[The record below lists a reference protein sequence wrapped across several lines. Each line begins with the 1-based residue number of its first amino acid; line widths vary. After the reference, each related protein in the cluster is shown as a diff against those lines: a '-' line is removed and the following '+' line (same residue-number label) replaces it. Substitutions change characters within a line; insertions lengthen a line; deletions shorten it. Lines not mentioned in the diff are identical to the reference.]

1 LHRALTA
8 GKSGQSATSERLEA
22 VTAARVT
29 EATTVPIIRTG
40 GAVGAGAFRYTLIA
54 PAVFILLAFGLFPF
68 LYAVVVSFQKLSL
81 LDQYTSFQGFLNYA
95 RLFQD
100 QRLWNAV
107 LHTLAITAVALPLQ
121 LVLGLLLAHH
131 FLAERPL
138 KRLFV
143 ALLIIPSVISP
154 MVAGSM
160 WRLMFDDRYG
170 PINQI
175 IGWILGEHV
184 SILWTIQ
191 AAWAYP
197 AIIICDVWEWTPFM
211 FIILLAALSN
221 VDGEQLDAAA
231 IDGANAW
238 QSFRYVSLPAIWPVM
253 MIALLIRGLDLV
265 RLFDLVWQL
274 TRGGP
279 GSDTETI
286 SIYMFVR
293 GFQEFETS
301 YAGAMVVV
309 LLILFTA
316 ALVVALRR
324 MEIAR

>member
-1 LHRALTA
+1 M
-8 GKSGQSATSERLEA
+8 ATQAAA
-22 VTAARVT
+22 VTTPAPMARQ
-29 EATTVPIIRTG
+29 
-40 GAVGAGAFRYTLIA
+40 AGARSFKYLLVA
-54 PAVFILLAFGLFPF
+54 PAVFVLLAFGLLPF

-81 LDQYTSFQGFLNYA
+81 LDQYTDFQGFLNYA
-95 RLFQD
+95 RLFRD
-100 QRLWNAV
+100 QRLWDAV
-107 LHTLAITAVALPLQ
+107 LHTLVITGVALPLQ

-131 FLAERPL
+131 FLDERPF

-170 PINQI
+170 PINQV
-175 IGWILGEHV
+175 IGWVLGEHV

-197 AIIICDVWEWTPFM
+197 AIVICDVWEWTPFM

-221 VDGEQLDAAA
+221 VDSEQLDAAS

-238 QSFRYVSLPAIWPVM
+238 QSFRYVSLPAIWPVL
-253 MIALLIRGLDLV
+253 MIALLIRGLDLI
-265 RLFDLVWQL
+265 RLFDIVWQL

-279 GSDTETI
+279 GSATETI

-301 YAGAMVVV
+301 YTGAMVVV
-309 LLILFTA
+309 LLLLFTA
-316 ALVVALRR
+316 VLVAALRR

>member
-1 LHRALTA
+1 MATRAA
-8 GKSGQSATSERLEA
+8 A
-22 VTAARVT
+22 VTAAAPMT
-29 EATTVPIIRTG
+29 RTA
-40 GAVGAGAFRYTLIA
+40 GAVGTGGFKYLLIV

-68 LYAVVVSFQKLSL
+68 LYSVVVSFQKLSL
-81 LDQYTSFQGFLNYA
+81 LDQYTDFQGLLNYR
-95 RLFQD
+95 RLLQD

-107 LHTLAITAVALPLQ
+107 LHTALITVVALPAQ
-121 LVLGLLLAHH
+121 LLLGLLLAHH
-131 FLAERPL
+131 FLDERPL
-138 KRLFV
+138 KRIFV

-170 PINQI
+170 PINQM
-175 IGWILGEHV
+175 IGWVLGEHV

-221 VDGEQLDAAA
+221 VDREQLDAAA

-238 QSFRYVSLPAIWPVM
+238 QMFRYVSLPAIWPVM
-253 MIALLIRGLDLV
+253 MIALLIRGLDLI
-265 RLFDLVWQL
+265 RLFDIVWQL

-279 GSDTETI
+279 GNATETI

-301 YAGAMVVV
+301 YTGAMVVI
-309 LLILFTA
+309 LILLFTVV
-316 ALVVALRR
+316 LVAALRR

>member
-1 LHRALTA
+1 MATRAA
-8 GKSGQSATSERLEA
+8 A
-22 VTAARVT
+22 VTTAAP
-29 EATTVPIIRTG
+29 AIRPA
-40 GAVGAGAFRYTLIA
+40 GAVGTGAFKYLLIA
-54 PAVFILLAFGLFPF
+54 PAVFILLAFGLLPF
-68 LYAVVVSFQKLSL
+68 LYSVVVSFQKLSL
-81 LDQYTSFQGFLNYA
+81 LDQYTDFQGLLNYT
-95 RLFQD
+95 RLLND

-107 LHTLAITAVALPLQ
+107 LHTAVITAIALPVQ
-121 LVLGLLLAHH
+121 LLLGLLLAHH
-131 FLAERPL
+131 FLDERPF

-170 PINQI
+170 PINQM
-175 IGWILGEHV
+175 IGWVLGEHV

-221 VDGEQLDAAA
+221 VDREQLDAAA

-238 QSFRYVSLPAIWPVM
+238 QMFRYVSLPAIWPVM
-253 MIALLIRGLDLV
+253 MIALLIRGLDLI
-265 RLFDLVWQL
+265 RLFDIVWQL

-279 GSDTETI
+279 GNATETI

-293 GFQEFETS
+293 GFQEFEIS
-301 YAGAMVVV
+301 YTGAMVVV
-309 LLILFTA
+309 LILLFTA
-316 ALVVALRR
+316 VLVAALRR

>member
-1 LHRALTA
+1 MATRTA
-8 GKSGQSATSERLEA
+8 A
-22 VTAARVT
+22 VTAAAPVT
-29 EATTVPIIRTG
+29 RPF
-40 GAVGAGAFRYTLIA
+40 GAVGAGGFKYLLIA
-54 PAVFILLAFGLFPF
+54 PAVFILLAYGLFPF
-68 LYAVVVSFQKLSL
+68 LYSVVVSFQKLSL
-81 LDQYTSFQGFLNYA
+81 LDQYTDFQGLLNYR
-95 RLFQD
+95 RLLQD

-107 LHTLAITAVALPLQ
+107 LHTALITAVALPVQ
-121 LVLGLLLAHH
+121 LLLGLLLAHH
-131 FLAERPL
+131 FLAERRF

-143 ALLIIPSVISP
+143 ALLIIPAVISP

-170 PINQI
+170 PINQM
-175 IGWILGEHV
+175 IGWVLGEHV

-221 VDGEQLDAAA
+221 VDREQLDAAA
-231 IDGANAW
+231 IDGANTW
-238 QSFRYVSLPAIWPVM
+238 QMFRYVSLPAIWPVM
-253 MIALLIRGLDLV
+253 MIALLIRGLDLI
-265 RLFDLVWQL
+265 RLFDIVWQL

-279 GSDTETI
+279 GNATETI

-301 YAGAMVVV
+301 YTGAMVVI
-309 LLILFTA
+309 LILLFTVV
-316 ALVVALRR
+316 LVAALRR

>member
-1 LHRALTA
+1 M
-8 GKSGQSATSERLEA
+8 ATPAAA
-22 VTAARVT
+22 VTTAAPTLR
-29 EATTVPIIRTG
+29 RG
-40 GAVGAGAFRYTLIA
+40 GAIGAGGFKYLLIA
-54 PAVFILLAFGLFPF
+54 PAVFVLLAFGLFPF
-68 LYAVVVSFQKLSL
+68 LYSVVVSFQKLSL
-81 LDQYTSFQGFLNYA
+81 LDQYTSFQGFLNYQ
-95 RLFQD
+95 RLFHD
-100 QRLWNAV
+100 QRLWDAV

-170 PINQI
+170 PINQM
-175 IGWILGEHV
+175 IGWVLGEHV

-191 AAWAYP
+191 AVWAYP
-197 AIIICDVWEWTPFM
+197 AIIVCDVWEWTPFM

-221 VDGEQLDAAA
+221 VDSEQLDAAA

-253 MIALLIRGLDLV
+253 MIALLIRGLDLI
-265 RLFDLVWQL
+265 RLFDIVWQL

-279 GSDTETI
+279 GSATETI

-301 YAGAMVVV
+301 YTGAMVVV
-309 LLILFTA
+309 LLVLFTV
-316 ALVVALRR
+316 ALVVSLKRI
-324 MEIAR
+324 EIAR

>member
-1 LHRALTA
+1 MATRAA
-8 GKSGQSATSERLEA
+8 A
-22 VTAARVT
+22 VTTAAPMT
-29 EATTVPIIRTG
+29 RTA
-40 GAVGAGAFRYTLIA
+40 GAVGSGGFKYLLVA

-81 LDQYTSFQGFLNYA
+81 LDQYTDFQGLLNYR
-95 RLFQD
+95 RLLQD
-100 QRLWNAV
+100 HRLWNAV
-107 LHTLAITAVALPLQ
+107 LHTAAITAVALPVQ
-121 LVLGLLLAHH
+121 LLLGLLLAHH
-131 FLAERPL
+131 FLDERPM
-138 KRLFV
+138 KRIFV

-175 IGWILGEHV
+175 IGWVLGEHV

-197 AIIICDVWEWTPFM
+197 AIIICDIWEWTPFM
-211 FIILLAALSN
+211 FIILLAALAN
-221 VDGEQLDAAA
+221 VDREQLDAAA
-231 IDGANAW
+231 IDGANTW
-238 QSFRYVSLPAIWPVM
+238 QMFRYVSLPAIWPVM
-253 MIALLIRGLDLV
+253 MIALLIRGLDLI
-265 RLFDLVWQL
+265 RLFDIVWQL

-279 GSDTETI
+279 GNATETI

-301 YAGAMVVV
+301 YTGAMVVV
-309 LLILFTA
+309 LLLLFTVV
-316 ALVVALRR
+316 LVAALRR

>member
-1 LHRALTA
+1 M
-8 GKSGQSATSERLEA
+8 ATQAAA
-22 VTAARVT
+22 VTTPAPMAR
-29 EATTVPIIRTG
+29 PTG
-40 GAVGAGAFRYTLIA
+40 ARGFKYLLIA

-81 LDQYTSFQGFLNYA
+81 LDQYTDFQGFLNYA
-95 RLFQD
+95 RLFRD
-100 QRLWNAV
+100 QRLWAAV
-107 LHTLAITAVALPLQ
+107 LHTFAITAVALPVQ
-121 LVLGLLLAHH
+121 LVLGLLLAFH
-131 FLAERPL
+131 FLDDRPF

-175 IGWILGEHV
+175 IGWVLGEHV

-191 AAWAYP
+191 TAWAYP

-221 VDGEQLDAAA
+221 VDGEQLDAAS
-231 IDGANAW
+231 IDGATTW

-253 MIALLIRGLDLV
+253 MIALLIRGLDLI
-265 RLFDLVWQL
+265 RLFDIVWQL

-279 GSDTETI
+279 GSVTETI

-301 YAGAMVVV
+301 YTGAMVVV

-324 MEIAR
+324 MEIVR

>member
-1 LHRALTA
+1 MATRTA
-8 GKSGQSATSERLEA
+8 A
-22 VTAARVT
+22 VTAAAPVT
-29 EATTVPIIRTG
+29 RPF
-40 GAVGAGAFRYTLIA
+40 GAVGAGGFKYLLIA
-54 PAVFILLAFGLFPF
+54 PAVFIMLAYGLFPF
-68 LYAVVVSFQKLSL
+68 LYSVVVSFQKLSL
-81 LDQYTSFQGFLNYA
+81 LDQYTDFQGLLNYR
-95 RLFQD
+95 RLLQD

-107 LHTLAITAVALPLQ
+107 LHTALITAVALPVQ
-121 LVLGLLLAHH
+121 LLLGLLLAHH
-131 FLAERPL
+131 FLDERPM

-170 PINQI
+170 PINQM
-175 IGWILGEHV
+175 IGWVLGEHV

-221 VDGEQLDAAA
+221 VDREQLDAAA
-231 IDGANAW
+231 IDGANTW
-238 QSFRYVSLPAIWPVM
+238 QMFRYVSLPAIWPVM
-253 MIALLIRGLDLV
+253 MIALLIRGLDLI
-265 RLFDLVWQL
+265 RLFDIVWQL

-279 GSDTETI
+279 GNATETI

-301 YAGAMVVV
+301 YTGAMVVI
-309 LLILFTA
+309 LILLFTVV
-316 ALVVALRR
+316 LVAALRR

>member
-1 LHRALTA
+1 MATRAADVSTA
-8 GKSGQSATSERLEA
+8 TPG
-22 VTAARVT
+22 ARQRGT
-29 EATTVPIIRTG
+29 P
-40 GAVGAGAFRYTLIA
+40 GAGGFKYALIA

-68 LYAVVVSFQKLSL
+68 LYSVVVSFQKLTL
-81 LDQYTSFQGFLNYA
+81 LDQYTNFQGLLNYS
-95 RLFQD
+95 RLFHD

-121 LVLGLLLAHH
+121 LVFGLLLAHH
-131 FLAERPL
+131 FLDERPF
-138 KRLFV
+138 KRIFV
-143 ALLIIPSVISP
+143 ALLIVPSVISP

-170 PINQI
+170 PINQM
-175 IGWILGEHV
+175 IGWVLGEHIT
-184 SILWTIQ
+184 ILWTIQ

-221 VDGEQLDAAA
+221 VDREQLDAAS
-231 IDGANAW
+231 IDGANVW

-253 MIALLIRGLDLV
+253 MIALLIRGLDLI
-265 RLFDLVWQL
+265 RLFDIVWQL

-279 GSDTETI
+279 GSLTETI

-301 YAGAMVVV
+301 YTGAMVVV
-309 LLILFTA
+309 LILLLTA
-316 ALVVALRR
+316 ALVAALRR

>member
-1 LHRALTA
+1 MATQTA
-8 GKSGQSATSERLEA
+8 A
-22 VTAARVT
+22 VTTAAPMT
-29 EATTVPIIRTG
+29 RTA
-40 GAVGAGAFRYTLIA
+40 GAVGTGAFKYLLIA
-54 PAVFILLAFGLFPF
+54 PAVFILLAFGLLPF
-68 LYAVVVSFQKLSL
+68 LYSVAVSFQKLSL
-81 LDQYTSFQGFLNYA
+81 LDQYTDFQGLLNYR
-95 RLFQD
+95 RLFHD

-107 LHTLAITAVALPLQ
+107 LHTTVITAVALPVQ
-121 LVLGLLLAHH
+121 LLLGLLLAHH
-131 FLAERPL
+131 FLAERPM

-170 PINQI
+170 PINQM
-175 IGWILGEHV
+175 IGWVLGEHV

-221 VDGEQLDAAA
+221 VDSEQLDAAA

-238 QSFRYVSLPAIWPVM
+238 QMFRYVSLPAIWPVM
-253 MIALLIRGLDLV
+253 MIALLIRGLDLI
-265 RLFDLVWQL
+265 RLFDIVWQL

-279 GSDTETI
+279 GNATETI

-301 YAGAMVVV
+301 YTGAMVVV
-309 LLILFTA
+309 LILLFTA
-316 ALVVALRR
+316 VLIAALRR
-324 MEIAR
+324 MEITR